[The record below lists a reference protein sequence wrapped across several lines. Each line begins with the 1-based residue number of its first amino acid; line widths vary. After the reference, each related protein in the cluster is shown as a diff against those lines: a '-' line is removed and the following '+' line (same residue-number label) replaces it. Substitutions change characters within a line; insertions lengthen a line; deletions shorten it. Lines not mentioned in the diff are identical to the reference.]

1 MTWPTYTLRP
11 AVAADADWM
20 VDLRVEVMRAD
31 LERLGR
37 WNPARARERFL
48 DAFVPA
54 HTSVIGVDGAEVG
67 LIAVRPERDAI
78 WIEHFY
84 LAESTRGRGLGSA
97 VLGQVLASHAGARP
111 FRLNVLVGSPAR
123 RLYERH
129 GFRFDWQDDDI
140 DVYLTTAPA
149 D

>member
-1 MTWPTYTLRP
+1 MTTPTFSLRP

-20 VDLRVEVMRAD
+20 VTLRVEVMRDD

-48 DAFVPA
+48 DAYDPA
-54 HTSVIGVDGAEVG
+54 WTSVIEVDGADAG
-67 LIAVRPERDAI
+67 LIAARPAPDAV

-84 LAESTRGRGLGSA
+84 LAPRLQGHGLGSA
-97 VLGQVLASHAGARP
+97 VLTRVMDAHASELP
-111 FRLNVLVGSPAR
+111 FKLNVLVGSPAR

-149 D
+149 R